1 MKNPLQHRRRVLH
14 LLPTPCYDALRLLKA
29 IFNAVVANERVP
41 SMSEELAAWENLSQ
55 RLVPASRPGRLGF
68 IEDVGFM
75 CNAVRR
81 GGAGAHTW
89 RIHCLARSST
99 RLPDVGFPADGEYSC
114 GSVSGLRG
122 AQRPMHGLKCRGYEA
137 HWASAA
143 HSPRVARSGGSPT
156 LPCAPPILEWD
167 RGRSPRHLWE
177 GGLVPDGPMGERG

>member
-1 MKNPLQHRRRVLH
+1 MLEVL
-14 LLPTPCYDALRLLKA
+14 AG
-29 IFNAVVANERVP
+29 
-41 SMSEELAAWENLSQ
+41 WENPSQ
-55 RLVPASRPGRLGF
+55 RLVPAWRAGRLGF

-122 AQRPMHGLKCRGYEA
+122 TQGRVHGLKCRGYEA
-137 HWASAA
+137 LWASAA
-143 HSPRVARSGGSPT
+143 HSPRLAGSGGSPT
-156 LPCAPPILEWD
+156 LPCPHTIFE
-167 RGRSPRHLWE
+167 
-177 GGLVPDGPMGERG
+177 